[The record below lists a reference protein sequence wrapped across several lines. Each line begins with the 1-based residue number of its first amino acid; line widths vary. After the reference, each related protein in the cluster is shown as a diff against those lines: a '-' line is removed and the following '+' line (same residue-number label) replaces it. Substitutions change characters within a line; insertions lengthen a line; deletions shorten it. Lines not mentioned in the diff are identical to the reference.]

1 MKSTAVVFDRPKQLS
16 LQALELPE
24 VKVGQLEVAVQYSG
38 ISTGAERMLWDGSMP
53 SLPGLG
59 YPLVPGF
66 ETFGQ
71 VVKAH
76 KGAKQKEGD
85 MVFVPGANCFSGV
98 KSLYGGAASRLVVSD
113 ALVLPVSN
121 QLGVDAVMLALAATA
136 YHAVSGGGI
145 GEPFAPPDLIVGHG
159 VMGRLLA
166 RLTVAAGFP
175 APTVWESRAELAKGA
190 QGYDVIRPEDD
201 LRTDYQAIYDVNG
214 DAGVLDHLIQRIRPG
229 GEVVLA
235 GFYKHGLQFSYST
248 AFDREARF
256 RVASGW
262 KRADLLAVNEL
273 VNNGQLSLKG
283 LVTHVQAFHS
293 ANAAYETAFGDVS
306 CLKMVLDWS
315 AHA

>member
-1 MKSTAVVFDRPKQLS
+1 MP
-16 LQALELPE
+16 ALP
-24 VKVGQLEVAVQYSG
+24 
-38 ISTGAERMLWDGSMP
+38 D
-53 SLPGLG
+53 LG

-76 KGAKQKEGD
+76 KGAKLKEGD

-136 YHAVSGGGI
+136 YHAVSGGGV
-145 GEPFAPPDLIVGHG
+145 GEPFTPPDLIIGHG

-175 APTVWESRAELAKGA
+175 APTVWESRAEVAKGA
-190 QGYDVIRPEDD
+190 QGYEVIRPEDD
-201 LRTDYQAIYDVNG
+201 PRKDYQAIYDVNG
-214 DAGVLDHLIQRIRPG
+214 DAGVLDDLIQRIRPG

-235 GFYKHGLQFSYST
+235 GFYKHGLQFSYSP
-248 AFDREARF
+248 AFNREARI
-256 RVASGW
+256 RIASEW

-273 VNNGQLSLKG
+273 VNSGQLSLKG
-283 LVTHVQAFHS
+283 LVTHVQAFQS
-293 ANAAYETAFGDVS
+293 ATAAYETAFGDVS

>member
-24 VKVGQLEVAVQYSG
+24 VKAGQLEVAVQYSG

-53 SLPGLG
+53 ALPGLA

-76 KGAKQKEGD
+76 KGAKLKEGD

-113 ALVLPVSN
+113 DLVLPVSN

-136 YHAVSGGGI
+136 YHAVSGGGV
-145 GEPFAPPDLIVGHG
+145 GEPFTPPDLIIGHG

-175 APTVWESRAELAKGA
+175 APTVWESRPEVAKGA

-201 LRTDYQAIYDVNG
+201 PRKDYQAIYDVNG
-214 DAGVLDHLIQRIRPG
+214 DAGVLDDLIQRIRPG

-235 GFYKHGLQFSYST
+235 GFYKHGLQFSYSP
-248 AFDREARF
+248 AFNREARI
-256 RVASGW
+256 RIASEW